1 MHPVSAEHTR
11 KHLWER
17 LEMKRTTLLVFVTLL
32 FIAGFTWG
40 QVEGQS
46 QSGYAEAV
54 PAGLRILIGLQ
65 STLDTKDAKAGDQ
78 FRARTLEPLTMADG
92 RLLSA
97 GIEIRGHVDKV
108 ESGRKAGR
116 ARIWLAFD
124 EIKTSQWRP
133 LVAVVDDVPGI
144 HSLKVDYNREGEI
157 EARTSKRQEEAE
169 AAAAGAFVG
178 AAGGVAAHNG
188 KGAAEGAAAG
198 AATAFMVASGLGQ
211 EITLAKG
218 TKLELILDR
227 PIYVGGN

>member
-1 MHPVSAEHTR
+1 
-11 KHLWER
+11 
-17 LEMKRTTLLVFVTLL
+17 MKRTTTLLLFVTLL
-32 FIAGFTWG
+32 IIPGPMLG
-40 QVEGQS
+40 QVEVER
-46 QSGYAEAV
+46 QSGYAEDV
-54 PAGLRILIGLQ
+54 PAGLRFLIGLQ

-78 FRARTLEPLTMADG
+78 FRARTLEPLTMANG
-92 RLLSA
+92 RVLSP
-97 GIEIRGHVDKV
+97 GMEIRGHVDKV
-108 ESGRKAGR
+108 ESAHKAGR

-124 EIKTSQWRP
+124 EIKTSQWLP

-144 HSLKVDYNREGEI
+144 HSVKVDYDREGEI

-178 AAGGVAAHNG
+178 AASGVAAHNG
-188 KGAAEGAAAG
+188 KGAAVGAAAG

-227 PIYVGGN
+227 PIYVGRN